1 MAAINPAHSHEA
13 LILRTDIHSTPCHL
27 LPTLLQQAEADLS
40 ASIPLLAETGPLAVQ
55 LSCLARRAL
64 PSVDPS
70 PVVNLNGRAG
80 GVMLAA
86 TGRRSITISN
96 AGALAVAYDVKV
108 NCKPCPGC
116 IPVEARASATSCW
129 IALSAAV

>member
-1 MAAINPAHSHEA
+1 MLTQQLTRGMAAVFP
-13 LILRTDIHSTPCHL
+13 L
-27 LPTLLQQAEADLS
+27 LPQVEADLS
-40 ASIPLLAETGPLAVQ
+40 AAIPLLAETGPLTVQ

-64 PSVDPS
+64 PSVDPW
-70 PVVNLNGRAG
+70 PEVCLNGRAG

-108 NCKPCPGC
+108 QWGTPTRLKKQKACLLL
-116 IPVEARASATSCW
+116 RW
-129 IALSAAV
+129 IIICL